1 MSEQSMIIWV
11 GIGILFLLLALWL
24 SQKSVLSKKKKV
36 SADESAVE
44 AQPVF
49 SKDRPSSAARDDGTL
64 VSAVSSPQ
72 AAESKPVATVSLPWF
87 ARLTAGLSKTQ
98 SQITRQIEML
108 FLSGEEKASRE
119 SLLDHVL
126 EILVRADVGVR
137 TAERLVDK
145 VRQTLPVAE
154 SVKGDAVIALLRSE
168 ILEILRAPE
177 DSEAKVRGSAWSL
190 VSHAGQETRVVLMVG
205 VNGVG
210 KTTTTGKLAFQEAQ
224 AGRKVIVGAADT
236 FRAAAV
242 DQLEEWSR
250 RAGAECVR
258 LNEGADPAS
267 VAFECVKRA
276 RAQSADLCLVDT
288 AGRLHNR
295 ADLMQELAKI
305 KRVASK
311 DFPGAPHD
319 VLLVL
324 DATTGQNALQQ
335 AKAFKEIAGV
345 TGLVLT
351 KLDGTAKGGV
361 AIALAAEMNLPI
373 RYVGVG
379 ETVDD
384 LHLFNPLEFVDAL
397 FQAAQPASAQA
408 PSWQPQE
415 RV

>member
-1 MSEQSMIIWV
+1 MSEQNVMVWLA
-11 GIGILFLLLALWL
+11 IGIFGLILAFGWRRVVAG
-24 SQKSVLSKKKKV
+24 KTKKKGEARDLR
-36 SADESAVE
+36 SAEIQLPRESE
-44 AQPVF
+44 PVH
-49 SKDRPSSAARDDGTL
+49 DVRPSIPSPD
-64 VSAVSSPQ
+64 AVSSQ
-72 AAESKPVATVSLPWF
+72 TIESKKVAAPSLPWL
-87 ARLTAGLSKTQ
+87 ARLSAGLSKTQ

-119 SLLDHVL
+119 ALLDSVL

-137 TAERLVDK
+137 TAERLVDQ
-145 VRQTLPVAE
+145 VRQALPASENVT
-154 SVKGDAVIALLRSE
+154 GDAVVALLRKE

-177 DSEAKVRGSAWSL
+177 EADAKERGRAWAL
-190 VSHAGQETRVVLMVG
+190 VSEVGQGTRVVLMVG

-210 KTTTTGKLAFQEAQ
+210 KTTTTGKLAFKEAQ

-250 RAGAECVR
+250 RAGVECVR

-267 VAFECVKRA
+267 VAFECVKKA
-276 RAQSADLCLVDT
+276 RTQEADLCLVDT

-311 DFPGAPHD
+311 DLPGAPHD

-335 AKAFKEIAGV
+335 AKVFKEIAGV

-373 RYVGVG
+373 RFVGVG

-384 LHLFNPLEFVDAL
+384 LHLFSPVEFVDAL
-397 FQAAQPASAQA
+397 FQPAGTTGA
-408 PSWQPQE
+408 PSRSADIAE

>member
-1 MSEQSMIIWV
+1 MSEQSIMIWF
-11 GIGILFLLLALWL
+11 GIGILFLLLAFWWIQKSAL
-24 SQKSVLSKKKKV
+24 SQKKKV
-36 SADESAVE
+36 SSDASIAE
-44 AQPVF
+44 AQPNVL
-49 SKDRPSSAARDDGTL
+49 SDRPSSVVRDEGAL

-72 AAESKPVATVSLPWF
+72 AAESKPVAAVSLPWF

-98 SQITRQIEML
+98 TQITRQIEML
-108 FLSGEEKASRE
+108 FLSGEAKASRE

-145 VRQTLPVAE
+145 VRQTLPAAE

-177 DSEAKVRGSAWSL
+177 DAEAKVRGSAWSL
-190 VSHAGQETRVVLMVG
+190 VSDAGQETRVVLMVG

-224 AGRKVIVGAADT
+224 SGRKVIVGAADT

-311 DFPGAPHD
+311 DFPGAPHE

-379 ETVDD
+379 ETVED
-384 LHLFNPLEFVDAL
+384 LHLFNALEFVDAL
-397 FQAAQPASAQA
+397 FQAVESAPAQP